1 METVELKGVL
11 RKEVG
16 KKFSRK
22 LREEEKVP
30 CIIYGGENVKHFSIL
45 EKEVRS
51 IVYTPK
57 TYLLK
62 INLDGR
68 GYNAILQDIQF
79 HPVTDRIIHMD
90 FIEISKDKP
99 VTVML
104 PLKLTGDSLGIMEG
118 GRLRLKR
125 RRLRVKGYPKDLPD
139 YLEIDITSLEIGQS
153 IKIGELSYEN
163 LEILDPPRPMV
174 VAIVSSR
181 LIAKGMKAAIEAEEA
196 AAAAVEE
203 ITEEE
208 VPAEEEAPEGA
219 AETPPEAEGAP
230 SKDKRTQEG

>member
-22 LREEEKVP
+22 LREQEKVP
-30 CIIYGGENVKHFSIL
+30 CVIYGGENVKHFSVP
-45 EKEVRS
+45 EKEVKS
-51 IVYTPK
+51 IIYTQEA
-57 TYLLK
+57 YLLK
-62 INLDGR
+62 INLDG
-68 GYNAILQDIQF
+68 GAYNAILQDIQF

-90 FIEISKDKP
+90 FIEISEDKP
-99 VTVML
+99 VTVTL
-104 PLKLTGDSLGIMEG
+104 PVKLTGDSSGIKEG

-125 RRLRVKGYPKDLPD
+125 RGLRVKGYPKDLPD
-139 YLEIDITSLEIGQS
+139 YLEIDITNLKIGQS

-181 LIAKGMKAAIEAEEA
+181 LVAKGMKAAIEAEEA
-196 AAAAVEE
+196 AAAE
-203 ITEEE
+203 II
-208 VPAEEEAPEGA
+208 EEAPAEA
-219 AETPPEAEGAP
+219 APEAPAETPPEAEGAH
-230 SKDKRTQEG
+230 SKEETTQNG

>member
-30 CIIYGGENVKHFSIL
+30 CVIYGGENVKHFSVP
-45 EKEVRS
+45 EKDVKS
-51 IVYTPK
+51 IIYTQEA
-57 TYLLK
+57 YLLK
-62 INLDGR
+62 INLDG
-68 GYNAILQDIQF
+68 GAYNAILQDIQF

-90 FIEISKDKP
+90 FIEISEDKP
-99 VTVML
+99 VTVTL
-104 PLKLTGDSLGIMEG
+104 PVKLTGDSSGIKEG

-125 RRLRVKGYPKDLPD
+125 RSLRVKGYPKDLPD
-139 YLEIDITSLEIGQS
+139 YLEIDITNLKIGQS

-181 LIAKGMKAAIEAEEA
+181 LVAKGMKAAIEAEEEA
-196 AAAAVEE
+196 AAE
-203 ITEEE
+203 IIKE
-208 VPAEEEAPEGA
+208 VPAEAAPEAP

-230 SKDKRTQEG
+230 SKEDTTQKG